1 MSGNKTA
8 TLLATLSVFAQFQKG
23 NFQTRAIPIHR
34 DKEATA
40 VQIKADSIP
49 HSFDADCHITGPVIS
64 RAKDFEGSVYLRG
77 DSKLYS
83 ITYAVPNTS
92 DTEQVGYVCNMPEK
106 FKKDG
111 LLVRFIGDYYHAYK
125 YFQKTHAGEIVMYLY
140 LTSIEQ
146 VK

>member
-1 MSGNKTA
+1 MSGNKIA
-8 TLLATLSVFAQFQKG
+8 TLLATLSVFAQCQKV
-23 NFQTRAIPIHR
+23 NSQTRAIPVHS
-34 DKEATA
+34 DKGVTA

-77 DSKLYS
+77 DSTLYS
-83 ITYAVPNTS
+83 ITYGVPNTS
-92 DTEQVGYVCNMPEK
+92 DTQIVGYVCNMTEN

-111 LLVRFIGDYYHAYK
+111 LRVKFSGDYYHAYK

-140 LTSIEQ
+140 LTSIKQ